1 MLQNSSSQDLPLL
14 NPLPRIAIV
23 RSSYYDEL
31 VTSMQDAAE
40 GILLEA
46 HIKDIEMITV
56 PGAFEIPLT
65 CKKLAEGKE
74 VDGIIAIGIIVQGE
88 THHAG
93 EIARACTDGL
103 MQVQV
108 ETNVPIAHEVLFV
121 DAIKQAEERCQGES
135 NKGAEAAKT
144 LLNMISI
151 LQKEKIV

>member
-14 NPLPRIAIV
+14 DPLPRIAIV

-40 GILLEA
+40 GILLET
-46 HIKDIEMITV
+46 HIKEIEVVTV

-65 CKKLAEGKE
+65 CKKLAEEKE
-74 VDGIIAIGIIVQGE
+74 IDGVIALGIIVQGE
-88 THHAG
+88 TQHAE

-108 ETNVPIAHEVLFV
+108 ETNVPIAHEVRFV
-121 DAIKQAEERCQGES
+121 DDIKHAEERCIGES
-135 NKGAEAAKT
+135 NKGAEAAVT
-144 LLNMISI
+144 LLKMIKM
-151 LQKEKIV
+151 LNKR